1 MKRMAENTVRAIV
14 WRCEGGNMAIAVD
27 KDKVGSEEVRG
38 RNWRGLANRGGVV
51 AGREGGESR
60 HMYSMYAGSN
70 WQWERIGQGGQE
82 AYC

>member
-60 HMYSMYAGSN
+60 HMYVCWQQLAVGKN
-70 WQWERIGQGGQE
+70 WPGRARGIL
-82 AYC
+82 